1 MEVWLSGLKR
11 HIANVLNHI
20 GSEGSNPSASAQ
32 LPYGI
37 TVAQQVLVLLVR
49 VRLLLGQLME
59 FVAERLRRKFVALVY
74 AGSNPVKLPYVR
86 MPEWLKGRS
95 AKPLFTS
102 SSLVPHST
110 IKASFQQRNAKRSG
124 RALVPE
130 NAIRNMYQSM
140 TMPNYDE
147 GFDAI
152 IIVKGGDK

>member
-20 GSEGSNPSASAQ
+20 GSEGSNPSASAL

-49 VRLLLGQLME
+49 VRFLLGQHME

-110 IKASFQQRNAKRSG
+110 IKASFQQRNAKRS
-124 RALVPE
+124 LLLT
-130 NAIRNMYQSM
+130 QSSKYRKAC
-140 TMPNYDE
+140 P
-147 GFDAI
+147 
-152 IIVKGGDK
+152 